1 MTIPFKKHNILNV
14 DGDQPATNVCNTHKT
29 LSAISLL
36 PFYHL
41 SACAAT
47 TRNRMPKEHSCLI
60 THRITVAIS
69 QVECLIGPSLSTVQ
83 LASKKRPSA
92 EHTIAGLA
100 DLEYINLKPDLKQH
114 NPMHIDHV
122 TVLTKKK
129 RRKLTNLFLV

>member
-1 MTIPFKKHNILNV
+1 MTMPFKKPNILNV
-14 DGDQPATNVCNTHKT
+14 DSDQPARNVCNTHKT

-60 THRITVAIS
+60 NTSDHGGHQPSGVLNWS
-69 QVECLIGPSLSTVQ
+69 QLSTVQ

-122 TVLTKKK
+122 TVLTKK
-129 RRKLTNLFLV
+129 RRKLTDLFLV

>member
-1 MTIPFKKHNILNV
+1 MVTSLLQMTV
-14 DGDQPATNVCNTHKT
+14 THTKLYKT

-83 LASKKRPSA
+83 LASKSA
-92 EHTIAGLA
+92 QVQSTPLP
-100 DLEYINLKPDLKQH
+100 DLEYINLEPDLKWH

-122 TVLTKKK
+122 TVLTKK
-129 RRKLTNLFLV
+129 RRKLTDLFLV